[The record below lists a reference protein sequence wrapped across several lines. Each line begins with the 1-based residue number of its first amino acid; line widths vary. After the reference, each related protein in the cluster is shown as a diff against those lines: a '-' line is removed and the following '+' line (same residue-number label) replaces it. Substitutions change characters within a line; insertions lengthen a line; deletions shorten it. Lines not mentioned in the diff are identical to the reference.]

1 MKLISL
7 LILFIP
13 LFSLA
18 DEQFESLQN
27 DTVIALYYFNAGD
40 SCRRTE
46 NFEEALQ
53 NYFKASEIY
62 KNNHLFLKSAVVLNR
77 IGKVYRLEGNY
88 EKALKY
94 DIESLKSVEST
105 ADSKNKALYLNNI
118 GIDYYRINDFEKALD
133 FLTES
138 LTMRKNI
145 SDSLGTAD
153 SYNNLAMVY
162 DDIGKRDKALDYY
175 HKALGYYQQIDE
187 PDGVAA
193 VYNNIAGVY
202 YQKNEPD
209 KVLEFALKSLGIRK
223 KMKNKRNIA
232 FNMINIGSLYRT
244 QGNYDSAISFVK
256 QGIELAKEVGALP
269 QIRDGYNSLAKTYAL
284 SSNYKEAYK
293 YHKLFKEV
301 NDSIFREKSTRAIA
315 EMQTKYETEKKV
327 KENEFLKRDVE
338 TKKTLQKYLF
348 AIIFG
353 LVIMSVIIYY
363 FFRLKSK
370 SLKQSKKL
378 LEQETELYRLEK
390 AEKESQKRYLE
401 SKIFAEKQINRL
413 QKEKYEAEIEMKNNQ
428 LVNSTLC
435 IVNKNEVLHQI
446 KDKIKQK
453 REEIDKGK
461 EISYELIRFI
471 NNNIDRDQGWKK
483 FRLKFEEIHPGFF
496 RKLTEKYPGLSENF
510 IRLCSYIRINL
521 TTNEIAQLMNI
532 SIESVKKNRQRL
544 RKKLNIDTDTL
555 LVDFMKNI

>member
-1 MKLISL
+1 MKI
-7 LILFIP
+7 IRLFLFVIP
-13 LFSLA
+13 YGMIAGGFSQ
-18 DEQFESLQN
+18 DITN
-27 DTVIALYYFNAGD
+27 DYAIAKSYFQKGD
-40 SCRRTE
+40 SSREMER
-46 NFEEALQ
+46 FDEALSW
-53 NYFKASEIY
+53 YSKAAGLYNE
-62 KNNHLFLKSAVVLNR
+62 NNLTEKAAMVYNR

-94 DIESLKSVEST
+94 DIKSLKAVESIP
-105 ADSKNKALYLNNI
+105 DSKNKALYLNNI

-162 DDIGKRDKALDYY
+162 DDMGERDKALDYY

-202 YQKNEPD
+202 YQMEEPD
-209 KVLEFALKSLGIRK
+209 KVLEFALKSLDIRK

-232 FNMINIGSLYRT
+232 FNMINIGSLYRI

-269 QIRDGYNSLAKTYAL
+269 QIRDGYNSLAKTYAYIG
-284 SSNYKEAYK
+284 NFKQAYK
-293 YHKLFKEV
+293 NHKLFKEV
-301 NDSIFREKSTRAIA
+301 NDSIFRERSARAIA
-315 EMQTKYETEKKV
+315 EMQTKYETEKKI
-327 KENEFLKRDVE
+327 KENEFLTKDVE
-338 TKKTLQKYLF
+338 IKKTLQKYLF
-348 AIIFG
+348 AIILG
-353 LVIMSVIIYY
+353 LLIMSVILYY

-390 AEKESQKRYLE
+390 AEKESQKKYLE

-532 SIESVKKNRQRL
+532 SIESAKKNRQRL